1 MADKKNIFVYAHW
14 LGLNEPKAIGMI
26 TVQMARGKTAFSFT
40 YDDAWLNQK
49 EQFLLDPDINWFTG
63 TQHPTNKENFGVF
76 LDSMPDT
83 WGRTL
88 MKKRA
93 AQLALESGIEN
104 RQLTDIDFLLGV
116 NDESRMGGLRFKT
129 DQSGPFIDNNPKKST
144 PHWAKIK
151 ELQNAAKAIE
161 LNNDDS
167 LINNWLEI
175 LIAPGS
181 SLGGARPKAN
191 ILDNQ
196 HHPWIAKF
204 PSKTDDVDKA
214 SWEYLAYLLARD
226 AGIQMSESKIEKIAG
241 KHHTFFTKRFDREN
255 GEESYL
261 ILPFPIQMII
271 LEIMVF

>member
-116 NDESRMGGLRFKT
+116 NDESRTQQK
-129 DQSGPFIDNNPKKST
+129 P
-144 PHWAKIK
+144 
-151 ELQNAAKAIE
+151 
-161 LNNDDS
+161 LN
-167 LINNWLEI
+167 
-175 LIAPGS
+175 
-181 SLGGARPKAN
+181 
-191 ILDNQ
+191 
-196 HHPWIAKF
+196 
-204 PSKTDDVDKA
+204 
-214 SWEYLAYLLARD
+214 
-226 AGIQMSESKIEKIAG
+226 
-241 KHHTFFTKRFDREN
+241 
-255 GEESYL
+255 
-261 ILPFPIQMII
+261 
-271 LEIMVF
+271 